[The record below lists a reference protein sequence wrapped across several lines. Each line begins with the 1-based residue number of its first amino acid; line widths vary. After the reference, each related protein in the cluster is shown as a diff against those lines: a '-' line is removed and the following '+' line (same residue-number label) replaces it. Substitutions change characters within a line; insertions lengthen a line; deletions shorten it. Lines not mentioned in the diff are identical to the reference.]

1 MDKYTGKRL
10 DGRFDIIR
18 LIGSGGMADVY
29 KANDLLE
36 NKLVAVKIL
45 KKEYSENEEFL
56 RRFRNE
62 SRAIAVLSHPNIVKI
77 IDVGF
82 TNKVQYIAMEYID
95 GITLKSYMELEKVM
109 DWQTASY
116 FMLQILRGLGHAH
129 EKGIVHQD
137 VKPQNIMLLEDG
149 GIKVMDFGI
158 AKFARDEGF
167 ATSAQAIGSVHYISP
182 EQVSSDK
189 TDAKSDIYSAGILFY
204 EMLTGVKPFDNENP
218 ITVALMHMQAKPA
231 KPCDVN
237 PDIPK
242 GLEKIILKAIEK
254 DPAKRYSNVS
264 QMINDIEKFK
274 ECPENFSGYYEEE
287 KEYVMERDNQSKKD
301 LNSTRSFRTV
311 DSDSRMNMND
321 TVKETGYDD
330 YDNDGYV
337 PDNTLPAVE
346 EEYIEKR
353 SMFVPMLAGVVIVVI
368 IIATIFIAGLM
379 LNYFGNES
387 DYKEF
392 SVQNFVG
399 QDYDNAKKLFSQYLV
414 FEVKETINS
423 PMPANTIL
431 EQDLEPGEVVKP
443 GHKICVVLSKGPKMI
458 EVPPLD
464 NGFTESQ
471 AKAILEEKK
480 FSSQTRLVYSD
491 TVQEGYVIKTEP
503 EANTECKEGTTVLLF
518 ISRGK
523 MTTQV
528 RLPDV
533 NGKKEDEARKTL
545 EDLELVVETQQRNS
559 QMPEGT
565 IVGMSLTANT
575 LIQTGT
581 KVTIY
586 VSTGLPPTLTHE
598 ITIPFPE
605 DANGVFAFKIYVD
618 GTLNS
623 EARDVDSKYTRSK
636 NLSISASGGEKE
648 ITIYLVN
655 QGNGKEAELGRY
667 SYSFDESKTKKQLSE
682 DITGAF
688 REVDGLK
695 AAQPPVTQA
704 PPPVTQAPPPETQAP
719 EPEQTETQETQAENQ
734 DQQNSGE

>member
-1 MDKYTGKRL
+1 MAKRFLSGDEAFAEGVRLAKPDVISAYPITPQTIVVERLSEMVEEGSLKSEFIHVESEHSALSCAMGASAAGVRAFTATSSQGLLYMAECLYYASGGRFPIVMMNANRSTALPWNIYGDQRDSLSQLDSGWIQAYAENAQESLDLALMSFRIAEHKDVSSPFMVNL
-10 DGRFDIIR
+10 DGFILTHTYEEVDI
-18 LIGSGGMADVY
+18 
-29 KANDLLE
+29 
-36 NKLVAVKIL
+36 
-45 KKEYSENEEFL
+45 
-56 RRFRNE
+56 
-62 SRAIAVLSHPNIVKI
+62 
-77 IDVGF
+77 
-82 TNKVQYIAMEYID
+82 
-95 GITLKSYMELEKVM
+95 
-109 DWQTASY
+109 
-116 FMLQILRGLGHAH
+116 
-129 EKGIVHQD
+129 
-137 VKPQNIMLLEDG
+137 
-149 GIKVMDFGI
+149 
-158 AKFARDEGF
+158 
-167 ATSAQAIGSVHYISP
+167 P
-182 EQVSSDK
+182 ESSD
-189 TDAKSDIYSAGILFY
+189 A
-204 EMLTGVKPFDNENP
+204 DN
-218 ITVALMHMQAKPA
+218 
-231 KPCDVN
+231 
-237 PDIPK
+237 
-242 GLEKIILKAIEK
+242 
-254 DPAKRYSNVS
+254 
-264 QMINDIEKFK
+264 
-274 ECPENFSGYYEEE
+274 
-287 KEYVMERDNQSKKD
+287 
-301 LNSTRSFRTV
+301 
-311 DSDSRMNMND
+311 RMDMND
-321 TVKETGYDD
+321 TVMETGYDD
-330 YDNDGYV
+330 YDD
-337 PDNTLPAVE
+337 DNYAQDNQLPAVE

-368 IIATIFIAGLM
+368 IIATIFISGLM

-392 SVQNFVG
+392 TVQNFVG
-399 QDYDNAKKLFSQYLV
+399 QEYDNAKKLFSQYLV
-414 FEVKETINS
+414 FEVKESIYS
-423 PMPANTIL
+423 PMAENTIL

-443 GHKICVVLSKGPKMI
+443 GHKIYVVLSKGPRMI

-464 NGFTESQ
+464 NGFTEAQ

-545 EDLELVVETQQRNS
+545 EDLDLVVETQQRNS

-598 ITIPFPE
+598 ITIPFPD

-667 SYSFDESKTKKQLSE
+667 SYSFDDSKTKKQLSE

-695 AAQPPVTQA
+695 AAQQPVTQA

-719 EPEQTETQETQAENQ
+719 ETDTPVVEESQPENQ
-734 DQQNSGE
+734 EQQNNGE